1 MANFRDLIKQNGG
14 GVYSPSNKPSPS
26 DIGAYSKDEVNDKFI
41 SSGRNQISNPDA
53 LIRSGKNSFNA
64 LSNSYEGL
72 EGDRALITA
81 VMGSGGIQIAG
92 RTVGNEIHVRAA
104 SSNGEGEIGEWHR
117 IYTTGYKPNAADV
130 GAYSKSE
137 SDNKYLTKTA
147 KAADADKLDGLDSG
161 SFVRSNADD
170 TLAAKLVTNGSD
182 RTHGIYG
189 TYDSN
194 KISHVWSMGASYRL
208 DPTGA
213 NFGNLYG
220 LAYKHT
226 NNPTGGNMAGGHQ
239 IVWVTNG
246 VPQVSLGDGG
256 VWTNGFVQAGE
267 YINAN
272 QSIRYNSKIVV
283 GGANDTWLR
292 LNANNDFTSGVV
304 ITGKV
309 VTTAAQGNDVNALT
323 RKDYVDSELAKK
335 LNLAGGTVTGDLTV
349 NGSLNVGSS
358 KFNMNGV
365 NMMGASDTVAR
376 FGDAAHAR
384 QLILNAKDGNASVS
398 NGATTFRVYHEGFK
412 PTAKDVGAVTHLK
425 LPAIGDFQH
434 AVLLLHRISGGASD
448 FRFFNGKVI
457 GHRANGNTPQMVI
470 NIESHK
476 RYNITSA
483 SYRAYNIGAGT
494 YSGVYIATCVY
505 GGNTY
510 LCLHIYPGDA
520 QFSTSI
526 AVEGRWDT
534 NPIVVPY
541 KGKDG
546 AILNAEINN
555 SLTKLSD
562 PERPY
567 SQVNKPTPN
576 DINAVNKAGDVM
588 TGALAIQG
596 LHAVDAVAADA
607 IKMSGYGIMANR
619 SVMYVHNANADGK
632 VAIGVGGKYGEN
644 IKFSVGKDG
653 VESAVSM
660 VVKGSDVNITP
671 ASHHASLHLGT
682 AANKNCT
689 IRMREDSNKHG
700 AYIQYDGAT
709 SNSFI
714 IGTYQDGTATT
725 AITIPR
731 GNADVNFEKN
741 IGVKGG
747 LINLASKHRIVGET
761 NGVKLQNVA
770 NGKNAWLGSRNADW
784 FHMETDANNGFYS
797 YDNFNIPNLTVRAGV
812 TAVTVGASGTGSGQG
827 IAFHGKTAIGGAN
840 DGWLRLNPTG
850 QFTSGIYC
858 GGTGVLR
865 HDGQLQ
871 VGSWSA
877 ANKVSRVHSN
887 HYDSSWGGNG
897 VAAFAV
903 NNPDSN
909 GAHWAFASYY
919 DATNIRS
926 GIQILSDVSG
936 RMRFYTNRRSRY
948 VEVNNGEVYAQG
960 TRIAKTY
967 SGTAAP
973 TTQGIDGD
981 VYIQY

>member
-189 TYDSN
+189 TYDSS
-194 KISHVWSMGASYRL
+194 KISHVWSMGASYRI

-226 NNPTGGNMAGGHQ
+226 NNPTGGSMAGGHQ

-246 VPQVSLGDGG
+246 VPQVALGDGG
-256 VWTNGFVQAGE
+256 VWTNGFVQADE
-267 YINAN
+267 YVNVN
-272 QSIRYNSKIVV
+272 QSIRFNSKIVV
-283 GGANDTWLR
+283 GGTNDTWLR
-292 LNANNDFTSGVV
+292 INANNDFTSGVV

-309 VTTAAQGNDVNALT
+309 LTTATQGTDANALT

-335 LNLAGGTVTGDLTV
+335 LNLAGGTVTGDLTI
-349 NGSLNVGSS
+349 NGNLNVGST
-358 KFNMNGV
+358 KLIMNGV
-365 NMMGASDTVAR
+365 DMMGANTEITR
-376 FGDAAHAR
+376 FGANAR
-384 QLILNAKDGNASVS
+384 TMKLNAKDGNVSVS
-398 NGATTFRVYHEGFK
+398 NGSSAFRVYHEGYK
-412 PTAKDVGAVTHLK
+412 PTSYDVGAVTHLK
-425 LPAIGDFQH
+425 LPPIGDYQH
-434 AVLLLHRISGGASD
+434 AVLLLHQISGGASD

-457 GHRANGNTPQMVI
+457 GYRENGNTPQMVI
-470 NIESHK
+470 DIESHK
-476 RYNITSA
+476 RYNSTTA
-483 SYRAYNIGAGT
+483 AYRAYNIGAGT
-494 YSGVYIATCVY
+494 YSGVYVATCVY
-505 GGNTY
+505 GGKTY

-520 QFSTSI
+520 QFSTSVV
-526 AVEGRWDT
+526 VEGRWDT

-555 SLTKLSD
+555 SLSKLSD

-567 SQVNKPTPN
+567 SQVNKPTAAELGVMPITSSDVKFN
-576 DINAVNKAGDVM
+576 WNNSDSIMPSHYFHNVYGGNKVYIHAYPTSAW
-588 TGALAIQG
+588 TGQSSFEWRTRNGSDYSTMSLGPTGSLTVKGNMYPTGGTVQLA
-596 LHAVDAVAADA
+596 
-607 IKMSGYGIMANR
+607 
-619 SVMYVHNANADGK
+619 GK
-632 VAIGVGGKYGEN
+632 VNLTYDSTKVFN
-644 IKFSVGKDG
+644 IHNNSVGKSG
-653 VESAVSM
+653 W
-660 VVKGSDVNITP
+660 
-671 ASHHASLHLGT
+671 
-682 AANKNCT
+682 
-689 IRMREDSNKHG
+689 
-700 AYIQYDGAT
+700 
-709 SNSFI
+709 F
-714 IGTYQDGTATT
+714 
-725 AITIPR
+725 
-731 GNADVNFEKN
+731 
-741 IGVKGG
+741 
-747 LINLASKHRIVGET
+747 
-761 NGVKLQNVA
+761 
-770 NGKNAWLGSRNADW
+770 GSRNVDW

-797 YDNFNIPNLTVRAGV
+797 YDNFNIPNLTVRAGL
-812 TAVTVGASGTGSGQG
+812 TAVTVGASGTGTGQG
-827 IAFHGKTAIGGAN
+827 ITYNGKTVVGGSN
-840 DGWLRLNPTG
+840 DTWLRLNPHNS
-850 QFTSGIYC
+850 FSGIYC
-858 GGTGVLR
+858 ANSLLR
-865 HDGQLQ
+865 TDNQIQ

-877 ANKVSRVHSN
+877 GNKVAKVQGS
-887 HYDSSWGGNG
+887 HYDSSWGNNG
-897 VAAFAV
+897 IAAYSV